1 MTKFLEKLPQKE
13 IENLNDFIT
22 LKDFESIIKT
32 YSQKN
37 SRPVALRGKI

>member
-1 MTKFLEKLPQKE
+1 MAKFLEKLPQKE

-32 YSQKN
+32 YSPKS
-37 SRPVALRGKI
+37 SRPEALCGKL